1 MIMDFADMGTL
12 EKRPS
17 DCDGDWYTVLT
28 YAILLAKRLAN
39 LHEMGIE
46 HRDLHPGNVV
56 FHISYGVFLID
67 VGLSQA
73 VENTYSGNGV
83 YGRPAY
89 FPPES
94 FRQEQYTQ
102 KSDIYCLGTLIWQ
115 LVVGVP
121 PQGVAPFDSNDLGKL
136 REELI
141 PGAPESFNNIIS
153 SCWHFHQEQRPS
165 AFEIYNQLLEC
176 AADLA
181 GVLSTSNLRDE
192 YHILGA
198 LSIRPVP
205 FSSETQ
211 SYIINRRI
219 NQQNIDQSIDNSFQF
234 VESTSSISF
243 SGSKYFTQKE
253 LVQISKEYSRINYIN
268 SPNLGK

>member
-1 MIMDFADMGTL
+1 MGTL

-28 YAILLAKRLAN
+28 YAILLARRLVN

-56 FHISYGVFLID
+56 FHISHGVFLID

-73 VENTYSGNGV
+73 IENTYSNNGV
-83 YGRPAY
+83 YGRLAY
-89 FPPES
+89 FPPEI
-94 FRQEQYTQ
+94 FLGKQYTQ

-121 PQGVAPFDSNDLGKL
+121 PRGIAPSDDNDSGRL

-141 PGAPESFNNIIS
+141 PGAPEAFNNVIC
-153 SCWHFHQEQRPS
+153 SCWHLDQEQRPS
-165 AFEIYNQLLEC
+165 ALEIYNQLLDC
-176 AADLA
+176 AENLA
-181 GVLSTSNLRDE
+181 GVLSTSNQRDE
-192 YHILGA
+192 YQILGA
-198 LSIRPVP
+198 LAIRPVP

-211 SYIINRRI
+211 SFIISRRI
-219 NQQNIDQSIDNSFQF
+219 AQQIIDNSPNSNSWNQ
-234 VESTSSISF
+234 VSRALEVNTLPKKSLDKSRNSI
-243 SGSKYFTQKE
+243 
-253 LVQISKEYSRINYIN
+253 
-268 SPNLGK
+268 